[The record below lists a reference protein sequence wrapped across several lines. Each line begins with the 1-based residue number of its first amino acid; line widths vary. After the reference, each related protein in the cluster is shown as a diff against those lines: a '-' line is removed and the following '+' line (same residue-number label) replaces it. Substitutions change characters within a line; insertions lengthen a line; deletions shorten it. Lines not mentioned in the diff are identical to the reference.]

1 MEPAMQAT
9 TPPPQREAASAA
21 EQGARRIAELHDPQ
35 LFLNR
40 ELSWLQFNTRVLEEA
55 ADISLPIL
63 ERLKFLAIVSS
74 NLDEFF
80 MVRVAGLKQQ
90 QLGGVSETAADG
102 LLPNEQLAA
111 ISTHVHSMM
120 EEQHRIWSADILPCL
135 QRYGL
140 HLVTPDAFDAQQ
152 RTAARAHFAQ
162 NVFPTLTPLAVDPG
176 HPFPHLRNKS
186 INVAVL
192 LRKEGR
198 RRRKDPRDSSLAV
211 VQVPAVLERL
221 VRIPSASGQA
231 FALLEDIIAAFAG
244 DLFPGYAVKQAT
256 AFRVTRNWDLDIDE
270 EESEDLLNTV
280 RDELRRRDRGAA
292 VRLELAGDAPA
303 DLAQALAGALKL
315 AEQDIYRVRC
325 PLQPID
331 VLALAEVDSRPELR
345 VELLQPAVPPDL
357 QETPSMFA
365 TIAARDV
372 LLHHPYESFEP
383 VVRFI
388 QEGADD
394 PKVLAIK
401 HTLYRTSGDSPFVQ
415 ALSRA
420 AENGKQVTVLVEIKA
435 RFDEANNIAWARRL
449 EDAGVHVVYGL
460 IGLKTHCKIAL
471 VVRREDR
478 IRRYAHLGTGN
489 YNPNTARQYTDLS
502 IFSAREELA
511 DDASALFN
519 LLTGYAEPPQ
529 WKRFAVAPFGLQ
541 ERILA
546 LIEREAQ
553 RARGGEPARIVAKMN
568 SLVDPSVIR
577 ALYAAS
583 TAGVSIDL
591 LVRGICCLRPGI
603 PGTSENIRV
612 VSVVDRFLEHSR
624 IFSFGAGERAEV
636 YISSA
641 DWMPRNF
648 TRRIE
653 VMFPVDDP
661 ALRGRLLN
669 DVLAV
674 SLSDGV
680 KARRLA
686 PDGTYSRVQRTEGAV
701 RSQEYFLQ
709 RARRWMDSARRN
721 PAIRPVTAPTTAS

>member
-1 MEPAMQAT
+1 M
-9 TPPPQREAASAA
+9 
-21 EQGARRIAELHDPQ
+21 
-35 LFLNR
+35 
-40 ELSWLQFNTRVLEEA
+40 
-55 ADISLPIL
+55 
-63 ERLKFLAIVSS
+63 
-74 NLDEFF
+74 
-80 MVRVAGLKQQ
+80 
-90 QLGGVSETAADG
+90 
-102 LLPNEQLAA
+102 
-111 ISTHVHSMM
+111 
-120 EEQHRIWSADILPCL
+120 
-135 QRYGL
+135 
-140 HLVTPDAFDAQQ
+140 
-152 RTAARAHFAQ
+152 
-162 NVFPTLTPLAVDPG
+162 
-176 HPFPHLRNKS
+176 
-186 INVAVL
+186 
-192 LRKEGR
+192 
-198 RRRKDPRDSSLAV
+198 
-211 VQVPAVLERL
+211 
-221 VRIPSASGQA
+221 
-231 FALLEDIIAAFAG
+231 
-244 DLFPGYAVKQAT
+244 
-256 AFRVTRNWDLDIDE
+256 
-270 EESEDLLNTV
+270 
-280 RDELRRRDRGAA
+280 
-292 VRLELAGDAPA
+292 
-303 DLAQALAGALKL
+303 
-315 AEQDIYRVRC
+315 
-325 PLQPID
+325 
-331 VLALAEVDSRPELR
+331 
-345 VELLQPAVPPDL
+345 
-357 QETPSMFA
+357 
-365 TIAARDV
+365 
-372 LLHHPYESFEP
+372 
-383 VVRFI
+383 
-388 QEGADD
+388 
-394 PKVLAIK
+394 
-401 HTLYRTSGDSPFVQ
+401 TLYRTSGDSPFVQ

-489 YNPNTARQYTDLS
+489 YNPNTARQYTDIS

-553 RARGGEPARIVAKMN
+553 RARAGEPARIVAKMN

-583 TAGVSIDL
+583 VAGVPVDL

-636 YISSA
+636 FVSSA

-653 VMFPVDDP
+653 VMFPIDDP

-669 DVLAV
+669 DILGV
-674 SLSDGV
+674 SLSDTV

-686 PDGTYSRVQRTEGAV
+686 PDGTYSRVPRAEGAV

-709 RARRWMDSARRN
+709 RSRRWMDSARRN
-721 PAIRPVTAPTTAS
+721 PAIRPVTAPTAAS